1 MVDADVDID
10 PNRPR
15 RVLAVAIFFLCLTPI
30 AVALRLYSKVFITR
44 TVTSDDKLLCLLQA
58 VFTVFLVTEILGV
71 VHGTGRD
78 ATQIT
83 PEDRRKALQVRCRL
97 GVHLCDRFDDKTILP
112 DCFVDFQRAV
122 LLCWRTPISPHDNPP
137 ESLRRHPTFAHR
149 DRPDAR
155 LDPASTAAV
164 DAGIWVSVPVPR
176 RLPVPTG
183 TRILERGSSYPR
195 SLLLENRRSRHHIYS
210 RHTELHCGLGIW
222 DIALVYCLVVGPAQ
236 KDQNFGCAVAR
247 VCFNVCFPSR
257 WFGGMRNTQPS
268 APVA

>member
-1 MVDADVDID
+1 MDADVDID

-15 RVLAVAIFFLCLTPI
+15 RVLAVAILFLCITPI

-44 TVTSDDKLLCLLQA
+44 TVTSDDKRLCLLQA
-58 VFTVFLVTEILGV
+58 VFLVTEILGV

-83 PEDRRKALQVRCRL
+83 LEDRRKALQVGCRL
-97 GVHLCDRFDDKTILP
+97 GVHLCDRFDDKKTTLP
-112 DCFVDFQRAV
+112 GCCVDFQRTV
-122 LLCWRTPISPHDNPP
+122 LLCWRTPVSPHDNPP
-137 ESLRRHPTFAHR
+137 ESLRRHPTSAHH

-155 LDPASTAAV
+155 LDSASTAAV
-164 DAGIWVSVPVPR
+164 YAGVRVSVPVPR

-183 TRILERGSSYPR
+183 TRILGRGSSYPR
-195 SLLLENRRSRHHIYS
+195 PLLLENRRCRHHIYG
-210 RHTELHCGLGIW
+210 RHTELHCGLCIW
-222 DIALVYCLVVGPAQ
+222 YIAFVYCLVIGPAQ
-236 KDQNFGCAVAR
+236 KDQNLGRALAR
-247 VCFNVCFPSR
+247 VCFHVRFPSR